1 MIVPNAKMTIKP
13 KICKIARDQSMSA
26 AVTTMVPDPVLDPVI
41 TTTINYVISNK
52 HVITRK
58 PLVML
63 HPKKIAKAA
72 PPPLIGFM
80 LNSGGDMILKNI
92 DTMTHD
98 HTLHMAAE
106 SVIAALKFALTII

>member
-1 MIVPNAKMTIKP
+1 MIANIKMIIQP
-13 KICKIARDQSMSA
+13 KICKIAREQSMSA
-26 AVTTMVPDPVLDPVI
+26 AVTTAIPDPLIDTMI
-41 TTTINYVISNK
+41 TTSINYVISNK

-63 HPKKIAKAA
+63 HPKKIVKAA
-72 PPPLIGFM
+72 PPSLIGFM

-98 HTLHMAAE
+98 HTLHLAAQ

>member
-1 MIVPNAKMTIKP
+1 MIVANMKLTIKP
-13 KICKIARDQSMSA
+13 KICKIARDQSMNT
-26 AVTTMVPDPVLDPVI
+26 AVATMVPDIVADTII
-41 TTTINYVISNK
+41 TTTISYVISNK
-52 HVITRK
+52 HVIMRK

-72 PPPLIGFM
+72 PSPLIGFM
-80 LNSGGDMILKNI
+80 LNSGGDMLLKNI

-98 HTLHMAAE
+98 HTLHLAAQ